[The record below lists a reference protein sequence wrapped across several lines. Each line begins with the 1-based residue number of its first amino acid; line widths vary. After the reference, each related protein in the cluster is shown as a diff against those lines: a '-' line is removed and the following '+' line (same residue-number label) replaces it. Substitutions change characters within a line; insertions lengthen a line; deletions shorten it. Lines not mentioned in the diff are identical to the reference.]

1 MLRLSNFLNIKKYFL
16 ILYVSNYPKNR
27 LACYLKP
34 CQTISWITSLSKYH
48 IPIAGS
54 LSASL
59 LQSWNPLSW
68 RSCERD
74 RISFIYRREPTCA
87 LTHAAHGIQKTWN
100 RIAWKS
106 VFVQES
112 VRHGKGSACS
122 RTPGGAFT
130 LCQSHSPHSA
140 RKTDLPFKSLSGPKG
155 GSGLCYRTVWQQIV
169 ASQLLFLPRNTHT
182 CLL

>member
-16 ILYVSNYPKNR
+16 FYTSQTIPKNR

-34 CQTISWITSLSKYH
+34 KPNHFLDNISVKVSHPNRWK
-48 IPIAGS
+48 
-54 LSASL
+54 
-59 LQSWNPLSW
+59 PLSITVTVME
-68 RSCERD
+68 SAFLEEL
-74 RISFIYRREPTCA
+74 REGSHFFHLQTGA
-87 LTHAAHGIQKTWN
+87 DVRAYADIQKTWN

-112 VRHGKGSACS
+112 VRHGKGCACS

-140 RKTDLPFKSLSGPKG
+140 RKTDLPFKSSSGPKG
-155 GSGLCYRTVWQQIV
+155 GSGLCYQTVWQQTV

>member
-1 MLRLSNFLNIKKYFL
+1 MLQLSNFLNIKKYFL
-16 ILYVSNYPKNR
+16 FYTSQTIPKTGLR
-27 LACYLKP
+27 VIWSQS
-34 CQTISWITSLSKYH
+34 QTISWITSLSKYH
-48 IPIAGS
+48 IPVAGS

-59 LQSWNPLSW
+59 LQSWNLLSW

-87 LTHAAHGIQKTWN
+87 LMHAAHGIQNTWN

-155 GSGLCYRTVWQQIV
+155 GSGLCYRTVWQHTV